1 MAVHNEDI
9 AVQFEE
15 IADLLEIQEA
25 NPFRVRAYRNAART
39 VRGLG
44 RELSEL
50 LAQGEDLTRLA
61 GIGKDLA
68 GKIEEM
74 LRTGQTRALKD
85 LHREL
90 PASLEDLLHI
100 SGLGPR
106 KVKALYTE
114 LGIKTLSQ
122 LEKAARAGRVRELEG
137 FGARTEQKILET
149 IASKRTQEKRYLY
162 SVAREYA
169 EPLLAYLRKV
179 KKVRDVVLAGSY
191 RRGRETVG
199 DLDILVTMEEG
210 SPVMDRFAAYED
222 VTEVVSR
229 GSTRST
235 VILRGGLQV
244 DLRAVDPVCFGAA
257 LHYFTGSKAHNIQI
271 RRMGQGRGLKIN
283 EYGVFRGDERIAG
296 KTEKSVFQ
304 SVGLP
309 FIPPP
314 LREGRGE
321 IEAAHAKTLPKLVE
335 LDDLKGDLHVH
346 TNATDGSVGL
356 EQMASAAKKRGLD
369 YIAITDHTK
378 HLTVA
383 HGLTEEALAKQID
396 AIDRLNDKLRGITVL
411 KGVEVDIL
419 EDGSLDL
426 PDSILQRLDLVIGA
440 VHGQFGLSRSRQT
453 DRVCRAMDHRYFSIL
468 AHPSGRLLDERKAMD
483 LDMERIVRH
492 ARERSCFL
500 ELNSQP
506 QRMDLDDTHCRLAK
520 EEGVLVCINSDAHG
534 ESQFEDLTFGINQ
547 AQRGWLRKEDVLNSR
562 TLGSLRKLL
571 RETMK

>member
-39 VRGLG
+39 IRGLG

-106 KVKALYTE
+106 KVKVLYTE

-210 SPVMDRFAAYED
+210 SPVMDRFAGYED
-222 VTEVVSR
+222 VVEVVSKGR
-229 GSTRST
+229 TRST

-244 DLRAVDPVCFGAA
+244 DLRAVDPACFGAA

-321 IEAAHAKTLPKLVE
+321 IEAAHAKTLPRLVE

-346 TNATDGSVGL
+346 TNATDGSAGL
-356 EQMASAAKKRGLD
+356 EPMVRAAKKHGFD
-369 YIAITDHTK
+369 YVAITDHTK

-383 HGLTEEALAKQID
+383 HGLTAEALAKQID
-396 AIDRLNDKLRGITVL
+396 AIDRLNDKLRGITIL

-440 VHGQFGLSRSRQT
+440 VHGQFSMSRSKQT

-468 AHPSGRLLDERKAMD
+468 AHPSGRLLEERKAMD

-492 ARERSCFL
+492 ARERGCFL
-500 ELNSQP
+500 ELNAQP

-534 ESQFEDLTFGINQ
+534 ESQFDDLAFGINQ

-562 TLGSLRKLL
+562 PLGKLRKLL

>member
-106 KVKALYTE
+106 KVKVLYTE

-122 LEKAARAGRVRELEG
+122 LEKAARAGRVRELDG

-149 IASKRTQEKRYLY
+149 IASKRTQEKRYFY
-162 SVAREYA
+162 SVAREHA

-199 DLDILVTMEEG
+199 DLDILVTIEEG

-222 VTEVVSR
+222 VVEVVSKGR
-229 GSTRST
+229 TRST

-346 TNATDGSVGL
+346 TNATDGSADL
-356 EQMASAAKKRGLD
+356 EPMVRAAKKRGFD
-369 YIAITDHTK
+369 YVAITDHTK
-378 HLTVA
+378 HLTIA
-383 HGLTEEALAKQID
+383 HGLTAEALAKQID

-440 VHGQFGLSRSRQT
+440 VHGQFGLSRSKQT
-453 DRVCRAMDHRYFSIL
+453 QRVCRAMDHRYFSIL
-468 AHPSGRLLDERKAMD
+468 AHPSGRLLEERKAMD

-492 ARERSCFL
+492 ARERGCFL
-500 ELNSQP
+500 ELNAQP

-562 TLGSLRKLL
+562 PLGTLRKLL
-571 RETMK
+571 RNTMT